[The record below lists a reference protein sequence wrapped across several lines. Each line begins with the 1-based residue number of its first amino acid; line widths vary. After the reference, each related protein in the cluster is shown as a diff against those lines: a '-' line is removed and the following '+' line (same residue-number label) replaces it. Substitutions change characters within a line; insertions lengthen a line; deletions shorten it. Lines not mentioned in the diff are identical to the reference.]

1 MELNDFFNSIN
12 KTKKDIVG
20 TDEKAERVYV
30 PYVINKSLS
39 YHKDAIFHANFM
51 NAMPIL
57 DKKMQYHYYLHGI
70 SKGSRY
76 GKWHKDED
84 SRIEPIMAFYGY
96 SRTRAKEVANILSDG
111 QFEALKQALN
121 RGGKP

>member
-12 KTKKDIVG
+12 KSKKDIVG
-20 TDEKAERVYV
+20 KDEKAERAYI
-30 PYVINKSLS
+30 PYVMNKSLS

-51 NAMPIL
+51 NFMPQL
-57 DKKMQYHYYLHGI
+57 DKKMQYDYYLYGI

-84 SRIEPIMAFYGY
+84 GRIEPIMAFYGY
-96 SRTRAKEVANILSDG
+96 SRTRAKEVSKILSDD
-111 QFEALKQALN
+111 QIEALQKALN